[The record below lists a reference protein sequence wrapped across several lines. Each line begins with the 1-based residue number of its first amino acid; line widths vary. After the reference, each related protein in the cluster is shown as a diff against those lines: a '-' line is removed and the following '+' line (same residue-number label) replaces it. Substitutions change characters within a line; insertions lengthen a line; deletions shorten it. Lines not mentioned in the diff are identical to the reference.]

1 MGTGDPLMGWKEG
14 HMSNR
19 QINDSISF
27 LTQSHFSG
35 KEAHLQLAMK
45 QTNPIY
51 DELKK
56 HSMVALTLSGER
68 WVRKALHPADHSLK
82 AQRAPGVSTT
92 PTASQETI
100 TVFEV
105 KPPTNHTTGKTW
117 GFRIMMNSDPFCP
130 VTTMNWDTGGSVQ
143 DIATCFNVAFTT
155 PSIPT
160 YGSHTAAQYL
170 AVSDNVQAAGEEYRV
185 NGMSITG
192 TFVGATV
199 TDQGTI
205 VAGQYSDPFIYT
217 VHHNVSFPTS
227 GTIEKVVRTWVNPYQ
242 PLNKLTAGT
251 QPYITH
257 AKKGFYMPLKIDQTH
272 HWCRTD
278 NLCPGTRVPDFTH
291 ETYVSDAQA
300 TPILDGNAWGT
311 PWFDPV
317 DMNAGCVIAEG
328 LDETTTFR
336 MTLRISLEMKTQPSS
351 SYTPFAE
358 EPVPPDP
365 FALAMYTQIVGRMCD
380 AYPSDDNDLN
390 ELWYK
395 IQDIAKKVWKI
406 ADPALTL
413 LSLVPPIA
421 PITGAIKGVASGVS
435 TAANAINKLVP
446 RKPVSQNPSKP
457 KFRPVAGK
465 VKVKKD

>member
-1 MGTGDPLMGWKEG
+1 
-14 HMSNR
+14 
-19 QINDSISF
+19 
-27 LTQSHFSG
+27 
-35 KEAHLQLAMK
+35 MK
-45 QTNPIY
+45 NNVNNPIY
-51 DELKK
+51 EELKNHK
-56 HSMVALTLSGER
+56 MVALTTSGER
-68 WVRKALHPADHSLK
+68 WVRKALHPADHALK

-100 TVFEV
+100 TVFEI
-105 KPPTNHTTGKTW
+105 KPPTNHTAGKTW
-117 GFRIMMNSDPFCP
+117 GFRVLMNSDPFCP
-130 VTTMNWDTGGSVQ
+130 ITTMNWDTGGNV
-143 DIATCFNVAFTT
+143 DDLATCFNVAFVNPT
-155 PSIPT
+155 IPT
-160 YGSHTAAQYL
+160 YGYHSHEQYV
-170 AVSDNVQAAGEEYRV
+170 AVAENIQAAGEEYRV

-205 VAGQYSDPFIYT
+205 VAGQYSDPYIYL
-217 VHHNVSFPTS
+217 VHHPTVFPSHET
-227 GTIEKVVRTWVNPYQ
+227 GEKPIRAWVNPYQ

-251 QPYITH
+251 QPYVTH

-278 NLCPGTRVPDFTH
+278 NLCPGTRIEITS
-291 ETYVSDAQA
+291 ETYLNGGQA
-300 TPILDGNAWGT
+300 TPLVSGEHWGT

-317 DMNAGCVIAEG
+317 DTTAGCIIAEG

-336 MTLRISLEMKTQPSS
+336 MTLRISIEMKTQPSS

-365 FALAMYTQIVGRMCD
+365 FALAMYTQIMGRMCD

-390 ELWYK
+390 ELWDK

-413 LSLVPPIA
+413 MSLIPPVAPIA
-421 PITGAIKGVASGVS
+421 GAIKGVASGVS
-435 TAANAINKLVP
+435 TITRAVNKVT
-446 RKPVSQNPSKP
+446 RKQPVQPPPKP